1 MLSADIKCSQ
11 RRLKLQTYAVLP
23 VSKRAG
29 ILEWVNDTR
38 PMSAYIDGK
47 SSVAT
52 ACQEYVQMHGGGGN
66 PHKYEKS
73 FKESHADNSESF
85 DRKFTAL
92 VERVPSNLMRQGLL
106 AQQSSA
112 QAQYMLRAN
121 FATSLSAMNASHYVL
136 GIGDRHN
143 KNTLV
148 TDRGLLVG
156 IDFGEAFGKGA
167 WAKPIPEL
175 VPFRLTR
182 QMLGVLSPL
191 DSETLLKRSMTCVML
206 ALRANK
212 HLLKQN
218 LSIFLEDPT
227 MDWIIEN
234 KRQAG
239 AGGAG
244 VAGQGHDK
252 FLFLSERMQV
262 LDCKLQGSHPCDVM
276 LHEVGCNRQPPV
288 KNNLKGFEAILGRV
302 KKSPVSIER
311 DPGDRGGAGRGG
323 RAGGAV
329 GSHTVTGSSLT
340 NNNFLSAADQVLGQF
355 SPLTKV
361 IYACLQLANLCPLF
375 QPHAASFPLKL
386 CMSVCEFPIVR
397 VFTSRLFRHAALFII
412 AWCCNAE
419 QSNTATSVSVTC
431 LVS

>member
-1 MLSADIKCSQ
+1 MWQDERLEQLFSSINQMLSADIKCSQ
-11 RRLKLQTYAVLP
+11 RRLKLETYAVLP

-52 ACQEYVQMHGGGGN
+52 AFQEYRAMHGAGGWN
-66 PHKYEKS
+66 LYEKS
-73 FKESHADNSESF
+73 FKAGHADNSESF
-85 DRKFTAL
+85 DRKFSVVA
-92 VERVPSNLMRQGLL
+92 EKVPSDLMRQGLL

-112 QAQYMLRAN
+112 QAHYMLRSN

-143 KNTLV
+143 SNTLV

-156 IDFGEAFGKGA
+156 IDFGDSFGKGA
-167 WAKPIPEL
+167 WAKPVPEL

-191 DSETLLKRSMTCVML
+191 DSQALLKRSMTCVVL

-227 MDWIIEN
+227 MDWIIDN
-234 KRQAG
+234 KLQADAG
-239 AGGAG
+239 GGGGAG
-244 VAGQGHDK
+244 QGQDK
-252 FLFLSERMQV
+252 FLFLKERMQV
-262 LDCKLQGSHPCDVM
+262 LDCKLEGSHPCDVM
-276 LHEVGCNRQPPV
+276 LHEVGCNRQPIV

-302 KKSPVSIER
+302 KGSPVSLELQ
-311 DPGDRGGAGRGG
+311 PGDKGGGGRGG
-323 RAGGAV
+323 RGGGAV
-329 GSHTVTGSSLT
+329 GRHSVSGSSLT
-340 NNNFLSAADQVLGQF
+340 NNNSLSAADQVL
-355 SPLTKV
+355 SP
-361 IYACLQLANLCPLF
+361 N
-375 QPHAASFPLKL
+375 
-386 CMSVCEFPIVR
+386 
-397 VFTSRLFRHAALFII
+397 
-412 AWCCNAE
+412 
-419 QSNTATSVSVTC
+419 
-431 LVS
+431 

>member
-1 MLSADIKCSQ
+1 
-11 RRLKLQTYAVLP
+11 
-23 VSKRAG
+23 
-29 ILEWVNDTR
+29 
-38 PMSAYIDGK
+38 
-47 SSVAT
+47 
-52 ACQEYVQMHGGGGN
+52 
-66 PHKYEKS
+66 
-73 FKESHADNSESF
+73 
-85 DRKFTAL
+85 
-92 VERVPSNLMRQGLL
+92 MRQGLL

-121 FATSLSAMNASHYVL
+121 FATSLSAMNTSHYLL

-143 KNTLV
+143 MNTLV

-167 WAKPIPEL
+167 WAKHIPEL

-191 DSETLLKRSMTCVML
+191 DSEALLKRSMTCVML

-218 LSIFLEDPT
+218 LRIFLEDPT

-239 AGGAG
+239 AGGGG

-252 FLFLSERMQV
+252 FLFLKERMQV

-276 LHEVGCNRQPPV
+276 LHEVGCNRQPIV

-302 KKSPVSIER
+302 KGSPVSLER
-311 DPGDRGGAGRGG
+311 ETGDRGSGGRGG
-323 RAGGAV
+323 GGGGAV
-329 GSHTVTGSSLT
+329 GSHSVTGSSLT
-340 NNNFLSAADQVLGQF
+340 NNNSLSAVDQVLGQF
-355 SPLTKV
+355 SPLTK
-361 IYACLQLANLCPLF
+361 
-375 QPHAASFPLKL
+375 LKSL
-386 CMSVCEFPIVR
+386 CMLATDESVSYLPTPRSFFFTQIVR
-397 VFTSRLFRHAALFII
+397 VR
-412 AWCCNAE
+412 
-419 QSNTATSVSVTC
+419 V
-431 LVS
+431 